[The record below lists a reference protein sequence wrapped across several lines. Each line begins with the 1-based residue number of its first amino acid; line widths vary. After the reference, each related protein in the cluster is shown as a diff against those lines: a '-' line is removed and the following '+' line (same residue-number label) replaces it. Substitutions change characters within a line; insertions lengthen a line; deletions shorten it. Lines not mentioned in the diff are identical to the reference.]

1 MGSKLGPSH
10 ACLFVGYQEHLISQQ
25 YDGPFPHLIKRYIDD
40 IFGATSLP
48 LHQLQNFIDFVCNF
62 HPALK
67 FTFDITKT
75 QLPFLDILLS
85 ISNDSISTSIYY
97 KDTDAHSFLNYS
109 SSHPIKTKNSIPF
122 SQFLRLRKL
131 CSKDLDFREKAKEM
145 STFFMNNG
153 YPSTVINDAF
163 QKVIKISRQEELK
176 NRRSNQTSERIPL
189 ILTYHPLAI
198 PIKKIIY
205 DNFGILSSNAKT
217 RQIFSAPPL
226 MAYRRDSNLR
236 DTLVRS
242 KLHNDNERPGTI
254 ACGRSNCRTCDHV
267 SGDTKISTPSGNFSV
282 RQSFTYSSSCLIYCI
297 RCTRCQVIYIGETCR
312 QLNNRFGEHLRNVEN
327 KSHEKEQKI
336 EHSDTNVSRHFNSE
350 GHSTEDMVV
359 QGLLFAE
366 KDSQKRK
373 TLEKRIIFKLGTL
386 IPQGLNKR
394 FSFIS

>member
-1 MGSKLGPSH
+1 MGSKLGPSY

-40 IFGATSLP
+40 IVGATSLP

-131 CSKDLDFREKAKEM
+131 CSKDPDFREKAKEM

-153 YPSTVINDAF
+153 YPSTVINDAL
-163 QKVIKISRQEELK
+163 QKVINISRQEALK
-176 NRRSNQTSERIPL
+176 NRKSNQTSERIPL

-217 RQIFSAPPL
+217 CQIFSAPPL

-242 KLHNDNERPGTI
+242 NLHNDNERPGTI
-254 ACGRSNCRTCDHV
+254 ACGRSNCKTCDHV

-282 RQSFTYSSSCLIYCI
+282 RQSFTFSSSCLIYCV
-297 RCTRCQVIYIGETCR
+297 RCTRCQVIYIGETRR

-350 GHSTEDMVV
+350 GHSTEDMV
-359 QGLLFAE
+359 AYA
-366 KDSQKRK
+366 
-373 TLEKRIIFKLGTL
+373 
-386 IPQGLNKR
+386 
-394 FSFIS
+394 